1 MIQQYTT
8 HSPLCSWREVG
19 KYTLVVDHVNKKL
32 ITLTDVAGLIWRIT
46 QSWAHIDELVNAVVI
61 KYNIDKNTAYL
72 DIYNFLND
80 LLKYE
85 LLISSSNNNKHL
97 SRRETLQT
105 YSDFKEGIPVEVRQY
120 CQKNII
126 PLVAYLELTQNCNL
140 NCAHCYN
147 AHPPGEM
154 LSLDE
159 IKSIMDQLVELGSL
173 DLVITGGEPLTSK
186 HFVDV
191 LHYAKKLNFCITVK
205 TNAILVNDY
214 ILREMLKAF
223 VVEVQVSLYSMID
236 KEHEAITQTPGSL
249 KKTIS
254 GIKKMLDSG
263 LSVSLSCPVTKLNY
277 RSLNLVNDFANDLGI
292 HVGFDPIITPKVDG
306 TKGPTYLRLEKI
318 EWDYLLKN
326 NFISEVMYPSVNNIS
341 DHGMRGKT
349 TESSVHEPFCGA
361 GSTSIAINCVGDV
374 VPCVVFPKCM
384 GNIREN
390 TIKNI
395 WKNNK
400 EWDSIRN
407 FKKNDFLLCN
417 TCEKQNRCLRCPA
430 VSLSESGKLHE
441 PLPIFCMAAEYYSV
455 NNKINKM
462 EALKR

>member
-1 MIQQYTT
+1 MIQLYTT

-32 ITLTDVAGLIWRIT
+32 ITLTDVAGLIWRTT
-46 QSWAHIDELVNAVVI
+46 QDWVHIDEVINAVVSKYDIDKDTAHIDTI
-61 KYNIDKNTAYL
+61 
-72 DIYNFLND
+72 NFLND
-80 LLKYE
+80 LLKFK
-85 LLISSSNNNKHL
+85 LLISSEKNNNYFNG
-97 SRRETLQT
+97 RETLQT

-120 CQKNII
+120 CQKNNI
-126 PLVAYLELTQNCNL
+126 PLVAYLELTQKCNL

-147 AHPPGEM
+147 AHPTGEM

-159 IKSIMDQLVELGSL
+159 IKSILDQLVELGSL

-191 LHYAKKLNFCITVK
+191 LHYAKKRNFCITVK

-214 ILREMLKAF
+214 ILREMLKAL
-223 VVEVQVSLYSMID
+223 VVEVQVSLYSTID

-249 KKTIS
+249 KKTIT

-277 RSLNLVNDFANDLGI
+277 RSLNLVNDFANNLGI

-306 TKGPTYLRLEKI
+306 SKGPTYLRLEKI

-326 NFISEVMYPSVNNIS
+326 NFISEVMYPSAKNIS
-341 DHGMRGKT
+341 DHGMHEKT
-349 TESSVHEPFCGA
+349 TSSSGNEPFCGA
-361 GSTSIAINCVGDV
+361 GSTSIAINCVGDI
-374 VPCVVFPKCM
+374 VPCVVFPKVM
-384 GNIREN
+384 GNIREKP
-390 TIKNI
+390 IIDI
-395 WKNNK
+395 WKNNNK
-400 EWDSIRN
+400 WDIIRH
-407 FKKNDFLLCN
+407 FKKNDFFLCN

-430 VSLSESGKLHE
+430 VSLSESGKLYE
-441 PLPIFCMAAEYYSV
+441 PLPIFCMAAEYYSA
-455 NNKINKM
+455 NN
-462 EALKR
+462 